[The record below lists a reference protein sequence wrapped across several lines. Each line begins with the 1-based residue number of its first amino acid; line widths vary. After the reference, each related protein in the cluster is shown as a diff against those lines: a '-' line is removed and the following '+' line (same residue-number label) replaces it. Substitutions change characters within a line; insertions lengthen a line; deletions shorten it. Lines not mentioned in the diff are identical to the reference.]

1 MSRAF
6 FNLDRIDPDGLRRV
20 ASALRSAGY
29 SERGV
34 RERLCL
40 EDITELELEAFP
52 FLLKH
57 RLRKRSPLDVAIA
70 LFLLQD
76 RATEEELGELFD
88 TAARRLLRKSKILA
102 ADPTD
107 RTYLA
112 RVSLF
117 PLGEKLFFTDH
128 RYAHTSWHKARV
140 DRDPVMFLDT
150 DSYWL
155 ARSTVRKPVRN
166 VLDLGT
172 GCGLHAILAA
182 ESAERVVGVDINR
195 RAVNF
200 ARLNAT
206 LNDAWNAVFVDGDL
220 FTPVG
225 RERFDLILANPPC
238 VAAPTY
244 RLSYRD
250 GGPSGADVLRRV
262 IAHLPDHLSTEGTAH
277 VVTRIA
283 ERDGEPYLDRIR
295 RWLGGAN
302 MNLHSLRI
310 EEQSILEF
318 AIQHTKQ
325 VFGERYERYSRE
337 LMDWVTNMRAQR
349 FRRVISVV
357 LSVQWNE
364 DGPHSPWT
372 QEDECKAPTGD
383 FALELARLL
392 HAKRRVRSLPSLEA
406 LSGMRLGIPDDLL
419 LIERRHPTGEGFD
432 TKDFRVEF
440 KHARMST
447 ELDVKPLVR
456 DLLERVDNRAT
467 VPEVIQRLAEDTGQD
482 VAAID
487 ERCRKAL
494 LVMFERGLVTLDE
507 LSSVSSGHRPTGVP
521 SGPPDAKR
529 TQVQSGID
537 PRSISTDASSGEL
550 FLPQDDGQAQN

>member
-6 FNLDRIDPDGLRRV
+6 FNLDTIDPDGLRRV
-20 ASALRSAGY
+20 ASALRNAGY
-29 SERGV
+29 NERGV
-34 RERLCL
+34 QERLCV
-40 EDITELELEAFP
+40 EDLTELELESFP

-57 RLRKRSPLDVAIA
+57 RLRKRSPLDVAIS
-70 LFLLQD
+70 LFLLQG
-76 RATEEELGELFD
+76 RVTEEELGELFD
-88 TAARRLLRKSKILA
+88 TNARRLLRTSKILA
-102 ADPTD
+102 ADPAD
-107 RTYLA
+107 RSYVA
-112 RVSLF
+112 RVSLY
-117 PLGEKLFFTDH
+117 PVGDKLFFTDH
-128 RYAHTSWHKARV
+128 RHAHTAWHRARV
-140 DRDPVMFLDT
+140 DRDPVMFLDQ

-155 ARSTVRKPVRN
+155 ARTTVRRPVRN

-172 GCGLHAILAA
+172 GCGVHAILAA

-206 LNDAWNAVFVDGDL
+206 LNDAWNSVFVDGDL

-225 RERFDLILANPPC
+225 KERFDLIVANPPC

-262 IAHLPDHLSTEGTAH
+262 IAHLPDHLSSEGTAH

-302 MNLHSLRI
+302 MNLHSLRV
-310 EEQSILEF
+310 EEQTILDF
-318 AIQHTKQ
+318 AIQHTKET
-325 VFGERYERYSRE
+325 FGERYERYATQ

-372 QEDECKAPTGD
+372 QEDECKPPNRDT
-383 FALELARLL
+383 ALELARLL
-392 HAKRRVRSLPSLEA
+392 HAKRRVRTLPSLEA
-406 LSGMRLGIPDDLL
+406 LTSMRLGIPDDML
-419 LIERRHPTGEGFD
+419 LIERRRPTGHGFD

-440 KHARMST
+440 KRARMSS

-456 DLLERVDNRAT
+456 DLLERIDNRST
-467 VPEVIQRLAEDTGQD
+467 VPEVIRRLAEDTEQD
-482 VAAID
+482 PSAID

-507 LSSVSSGHRPTGVP
+507 LASSSSAQRPVGVP
-521 SGPPDAKR
+521 SAPAHR
-529 TQVQSGID
+529 TQVQSGVD
-537 PRSISTDASSGEL
+537 PRSISTESSAADL
-550 FLPQDDGQAQN
+550 FAPPGPEQAPH

>member
-6 FNLDRIDPDGLRRV
+6 FNLDRIDPDSLRRV

-34 RERLCL
+34 QERLCL

-76 RATEEELGELFD
+76 TATEEELGELFD
-88 TAARRLLRKSKILA
+88 ASARKLLRTSKILA

-107 RTYLA
+107 RTYRA
-112 RVSLF
+112 RVSLY
-117 PLGEKLFFTDH
+117 PVAEKLFFTDH
-128 RYAHTSWHKARV
+128 RYAHTAWHKARV

-150 DSYWL
+150 SSYWL
-155 ARSTVRKPVRN
+155 ARTTVRRPVRN

-200 ARLNAT
+200 ARLNAI

-225 RERFDLILANPPC
+225 KERFDLIIANPPC

-262 IAHLPDHLSTEGTAH
+262 IAHLPDHLSTEGSAH
-277 VVTRIA
+277 VVTQIA

-302 MNLHSLRI
+302 MNLHSLRVN
-310 EEQSILEF
+310 EQTVLEF
-318 AIQHTKQ
+318 ATHHTKQ
-325 VFGERYERYSRE
+325 VFGERYGRFATQ

-357 LSVQWNE
+357 LTAQWNE

-372 QEDECKAPTGD
+372 QEDECKPPTSD

-392 HAKRRVRSLPSLEA
+392 HAKRRVRTLPSLEA

-419 LIERRHPTGEGFD
+419 LIERRQPTGDGFD

-440 KHARMST
+440 KNARMSS

-456 DLLERVDNRAT
+456 DLLERIDNRAT
-467 VPEVIQRLAEDTGQD
+467 VPEVIKRLAEDTGQEA
-482 VAAID
+482 AAID

-507 LSSVSSGHRPTGVP
+507 LSSISSGTRPVGIP
-521 SGPPDAKR
+521 SGPAHR

-537 PRSISTDASSGEL
+537 PRAISAESSAADL
-550 FLPQDDGQAQN
+550 FLPPDPGQAPR